1 MQTIRATYRVTTP
14 MFLGGAEQQA
24 ELRLPSFKGALRF
37 WWRALAWHRY
47 RDVRQLREDELA
59 LFGSSDERVGQ
70 SKVLMRLVPCATARV
85 ISNPPQQL
93 MDSNRVVGDGARYLG
108 YGVMEAFAS
117 RNKGTKEGELT
128 RPCILAPFTF
138 TVELMFK
145 PGTTQHLREQVEQAL
160 KALGVFGGLG
170 SKSRKGYGSLTLT
183 SLTVRQGEDETT
195 EQWNPPN
202 NPQECETVIRELLG
216 PGQVRPGHASD
227 SVFNDLPDWTA
238 FSPAARV
245 VVVRADSQDRT
256 PLEFLDRIGRE
267 MVRYRS
273 WGRNGKVLGREQRE
287 EIFKS
292 DHDLMVIQR
301 HPRNAHPERIVFGL
315 PHNYGKKEHHKEV
328 EPVSFDRRASPL
340 FVHVHQA
347 SESDLP
353 IAVLTLLPS
362 RFLPEDQSKIS
373 VGGNPVDLN
382 TAALWEPIENWLNR
396 MKGETTTPHE
406 RKEPFGNALE
416 VTHG

>member
-1 MQTIRATYRVTTP
+1 
-14 MFLGGAEQQA
+14 
-24 ELRLPSFKGALRF
+24 
-37 WWRALAWHRY
+37 
-47 RDVRQLREDELA
+47 
-59 LFGSSDERVGQ
+59 
-70 SKVLMRLVPCATARV
+70 
-85 ISNPPQQL
+85 
-93 MDSNRVVGDGARYLG
+93 
-108 YGVMEAFAS
+108 
-117 RNKGTKEGELT
+117 
-128 RPCILAPFTF
+128 
-138 TVELMFK
+138 
-145 PGTTQHLREQVEQAL
+145 
-160 KALGVFGGLG
+160 
-170 SKSRKGYGSLTLT
+170 
-183 SLTVRQGEDETT
+183 
-195 EQWNPPN
+195 
-202 NPQECETVIRELLG
+202 
-216 PGQVRPGHASD
+216 
-227 SVFNDLPDWTA
+227 
-238 FSPAARV
+238 
-245 VVVRADSQDRT
+245 
-256 PLEFLDRIGRE
+256 

-340 FVHVHQA
+340 FIHVHQT